1 MQWNRLILQQ
11 RQQVT
16 HPGHHAK
23 VKLMHIN
30 P

>member
-16 HPGHHAK
+16 NPGQHAK